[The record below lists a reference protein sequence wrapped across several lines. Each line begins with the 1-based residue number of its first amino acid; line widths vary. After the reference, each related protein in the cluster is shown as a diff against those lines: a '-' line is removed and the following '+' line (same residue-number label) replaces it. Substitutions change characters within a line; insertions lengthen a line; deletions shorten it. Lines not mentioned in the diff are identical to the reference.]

1 MKKVLLSIAVMLAS
15 ASVSGAATTYH
26 NDLRAPAYPL
36 VTVDPYFSLWSFADD
51 ANADMTRHWSGRKQ
65 PLLAAVRVDKV
76 TYRLLGNEM
85 QVPDPMFGI
94 HPHKQPED
102 PLYMK
107 QGTVVF
113 DNAAVQT
120 GVNVLPTSTV
130 YTFECGPVLVK
141 MSFVAPLLLDD
152 LELLS
157 RPVNYVSFSVE
168 PIDKGIHS
176 VELYFEASP
185 RLAVDLDVVPVT
197 LEKGSADGVNYLKVG
212 TVDQKVLEKRGDDVR
227 IDWGYFYMAPVSG
240 KGTLSIVNAERAR
253 MGFLSSGRLDTRTYG
268 KSNNITSCNFVDQ
281 DVALAWCFDFGRV
294 KKEREEVLMLAYD
307 DIYSVKFLGRN
318 LRPYWNS
325 DGKNTITKEM
335 QKAANAWPAL
345 GDRLA
350 AFDADLIREA
360 SESGGKEY
368 ADLCASAYR
377 QAVSAHKLV
386 MSDKGTLYFISKENF
401 SNGCAGTVDVTY
413 PSIPLFLRYN
423 TEIAKA
429 LVNFIFD
436 YAEGPKWNKVWA
448 PHDVGVYPDAY
459 GQHYGNWMPLEESG
473 NMLLITAAIV
483 KQCPDASFAQQHW
496 GTLTKWA
503 LYALQNGQDPENQ
516 LCTDDFAGKLAH
528 NVNLSAKSIL
538 AVAAYAKMAHTLG
551 RIDEAKAF
559 HEFAANMAAL
569 WKKRAFEDDHYRLTF
584 DGEGTWSQKYN
595 LVWDKVLELNIF
607 GDDVVTTELEWYKK
621 HINTYGLPLDS
632 RRQYSK
638 TDWQLWTGTMAGTVE
653 GFREFLLPVYKFYNE
668 TPDRVPLG
676 DWVNTEE
683 PTFNAMQARSV
694 VGGFFMKLY
703 VDHSSQSF
711 SFKGQSS
718 VRNGP
723 AGIPKL
729 L

>member
-1 MKKVLLSIAVMLAS
+1 MKKLLLGIVTMLAS
-15 ASVSGAATTYH
+15 ALICGAATAYH
-26 NDLRAPAYPL
+26 NDLRAPVYPL
-36 VTVDPYFSLWSFADD
+36 VTVDPYFSVWSFADA

-65 PLLAAVRVDKV
+65 PLLAAVRVDNV

-85 QVPDPMFGI
+85 QVPDPMFGRS
-94 HPHKQPED
+94 PKNQPED
-102 PLYMK
+102 PLYSR

-120 GVNVLPTSTV
+120 DVNVLPTSTV
-130 YTFECGPVLVK
+130 YTFECGPVRVR

-168 PIDKGIHS
+168 PIDRGKHS

-197 LEKGSADGVNYLKVG
+197 LENGSSDGVKYLKAG

-240 KGTLSIVNAERAR
+240 KGTLSIVSAERAR
-253 MGFLSSGRLDTRTYG
+253 MGFVSSGKVDGKAFG
-268 KSNNITSCNFVDQ
+268 KSKNITSGNFVEQ
-281 DVALAWCFDFGRV
+281 DVALAWCFDFGKV
-294 KKEREEVLMLAYD
+294 KKQKEEVLMLAYD
-307 DIYSVKFLGRN
+307 DICSIKFQGRN

-325 DGKNTITKEM
+325 DGRNTITKEL
-335 QKAANAWPAL
+335 QKAAKAWPKI
-345 GDRLA
+345 GERLS

-360 SESGGKEY
+360 FQSGGKEY
-368 ADLCASAYR
+368 ADLCALAYR
-377 QAVSAHKLV
+377 QAVAAHKLV
-386 MSDKGTLYFISKENF
+386 MSDRGTLYFISKENF

-413 PSIPLFLRYN
+413 PSLPLFLRYN

-429 LVNFIFD
+429 MVNFIFD

-483 KQCPDASFAQQHW
+483 KQSPDASFAQQHW
-496 GTLTKWA
+496 STLTKWA

-538 AVAAYAKMAHTLG
+538 AVAAYAKMARSLG
-551 RIDEAKAF
+551 KADEAKAF
-559 HEFAANMAAL
+559 QEFAANMASI
-569 WKKRAFEDDHYRLTF
+569 WKKRAFEEDHYRLTF

-595 LVWDKVLELNIF
+595 LVWDKLLGLNVF
-607 GDDVVTTELEWYKK
+607 GDEVVATELEWYKK
-621 HINTYGLPLDS
+621 HFNTYGLPLDS

-638 TDWQLWTGTMAGTVE
+638 TDWQLWTGTMAGTVD

-703 VDHSSQSF
+703 VDHPVSPL
-711 SFKGQSS
+711 
-718 VRNGP
+718 P
-723 AGIPKL
+723 AKKK
-729 L
+729 

>member
-1 MKKVLLSIAVMLAS
+1 MKKLLLGIVAMLAS
-15 ASVSGAATTYH
+15 ASICGAATAYH
-26 NDLRAPAYPL
+26 NDLRAPVYPL
-36 VTVDPYFSLWSFADD
+36 VTVDPYFSVWSFADA

-65 PLLAAVRVDKV
+65 PLLAAVRVDNV

-85 QVPDPMFGI
+85 QVPDPMFGRS
-94 HPHKQPED
+94 PKNQPED
-102 PLYMK
+102 PLYSR

-120 GVNVLPTSTV
+120 DVNVLPTSTV
-130 YTFECGPVLVK
+130 YTFECGPVRVR

-168 PIDKGIHS
+168 PIDKGKHT

-185 RLAVDLDVVPVT
+185 RLAVDLEVVPVV
-197 LEKGSADGVNYLKVG
+197 LENGSADGVKYLKVG
-212 TVDQKVLEKRGDDVR
+212 TADQKVLEKRGDDVR

-240 KGTLSIVNAERAR
+240 KGTLSIVSAERAR
-253 MGFLSSGRLDTRTYG
+253 MGFVSSGKVDSKAFG
-268 KSNNITSCNFVDQ
+268 KSKNITSGNFVEQ
-281 DVALAWCFDFGRV
+281 DVALAWCFDFGKV
-294 KKEREEVLMLAYD
+294 KKQKEEVLMLAYD
-307 DIYSVKFLGRN
+307 DICSIKFQGRN

-325 DGKNTITKEM
+325 DGRNTITKEL
-335 QKAANAWPAL
+335 QKAAKAWPKI
-345 GDRLA
+345 GERLS

-360 SESGGKEY
+360 FQSGGKEY
-368 ADLCASAYR
+368 ADLCALAYR
-377 QAVSAHKLV
+377 QAVAAHKLV
-386 MSDKGTLYFISKENF
+386 MSDRGTLYFISKENF

-413 PSIPLFLRYN
+413 PSLPLFLRYN

-429 LVNFIFD
+429 MVSFIFD

-483 KQCPDASFAQQHW
+483 KQSPDASFAQQHW
-496 GTLTKWA
+496 STLTKWA

-538 AVAAYAKMAHTLG
+538 AVAAYAKMARSLG
-551 RIDEAKAF
+551 KADEAKAF
-559 HEFAANMAAL
+559 QEFAANMASI
-569 WKKRAFEDDHYRLTF
+569 WKKRAFEEDHYRLTF

-595 LVWDKVLELNIF
+595 LVWDKVLGLNVF
-607 GDDVVTTELEWYKK
+607 GDDVVTAELEWYKK
-621 HINTYGLPLDS
+621 HFNAYGLPLDS

-638 TDWQLWTGTMAGTVE
+638 TDWQLWTGTMAGTVD

-703 VDHSSQSF
+703 VDHPVSPL
-711 SFKGQSS
+711 
-718 VRNGP
+718 P
-723 AGIPKL
+723 AKKK
-729 L
+729 